1 MEVTVNWP
9 TVLKHYAQGERH
21 FRDIELDTEP
31 YGDLTGRT
39 LDHADF
45 SGSFIL
51 ATFSQCSLRS
61 TSFRDANV
69 KCCDFTEADLTD
81 ADFRG
86 AALCST
92 TFKGA
97 RLMGAKFGGSSYHG
111 TVFPEGFIPDW

>member
-9 TVLKHYAQGERH
+9 TVLKRYAQGERN
-21 FRDIELDTEP
+21 FREISLDTEP
-31 YGDLTGRT
+31 YGELTGLI
-39 LDHADF
+39 LDSSDF
-45 SGSFIL
+45 TGSFII
-51 ATFSQCSLRS
+51 ATFRQCSLRS
-61 TSFRDANV
+61 TSFRDTNV

-97 RLMGAKFGGSSYHG
+97 RMTGAKFVGSSYHG